1 MQNRQTD
8 KMQTFRGRINPN
20 ATDLK
25 QEKLELSKR
34 AQNFFRYNGK
44 EDKEPNVL
52 VYKIDDS
59 KCVVIDT
66 DDKNTNDYVEN
77 LIEKF
82 GIKMNRTPSI
92 SNIFAHDEKENKY
105 KFHYW
110 FKTNS
115 AVDKMLGVN
124 KTNLDILTKE
134 LVFEAI
140 GYEHDNEMPNLADTP
155 EFFPSVLR
163 IPNPNQPPIQMKN
176 EEIGNG
182 MGAMITFA
190 LQVAPDPELVGDGQK
205 RFHVEPAAPE
215 LQQPASHIEEQKAW
229 IDKNTKAV
237 EARTYKTWS
246 ETMFKIHNK
255 YGNNNIGRALAHHF
269 SKKDKDGYNAQNVD
283 YFWNHLKTD
292 NIKNCVFGITD
303 EQREA
308 MRDALFESF
317 KTDLINMTKINEKK
331 HKEEEKKTKNSS
343 NENSFEIKY
352 NAVKKEFEK
361 THFLNI
367 ATSCYVQECD
377 YDDERKLILRNKTE
391 LGVAFQHLKVH
402 FVQWNTTTGNYDAV
416 TTAFIGH
423 WVEDENIKKY
433 QRMDT
438 FPCMEDCPKDVYNLW
453 TPFRISKIP
462 MPKETEEIKKGV
474 AFLRNHLSI
483 MCNHEPTTL
492 AELERWIAH
501 LIQFAQHKSYMP
513 IFQSDEGAGKGSFCE
528 LMRALLGK
536 SKVILTSSP
545 DEYVWGR
552 FNNLME
558 TAYLVFMDEINRF
571 MTGTGLDKIKNVVTE
586 PTIQL
591 QHKGKGAYTMKSN
604 HRFASLTNAWDGG
617 MPVNK
622 KARRFLMC
630 EMSNEKI
637 GNMDYFNKFY
647 ELLKNDNVLR
657 AFYEHYATQKDVPP
671 KLPPPIQT
679 EFQKQMA
686 ELTVDVPTLWLRD
699 FIGDAKINKKT
710 FLQNKETST
719 MYKII
724 NKQTKT
730 EFINGKFETTEIA
743 DSGDYIIELYG
754 KNTFEKVM
762 EWAKKNGYEKYETT
776 PIKISVYL
784 SKKKWSGLKKGRVTN
799 TGNTMYFYVDTLAEM
814 LDL

>member
-1 MQNRQTD
+1 MTTIT
-8 KMQTFRGRINPN
+8 MQTFRGRFNTQ
-20 ATDLK
+20 AADLK

-34 AQNFFRYNGK
+34 AQKFFLYNGK
-44 EDKEPNVL
+44 EDAEPNVL
-52 VYKIDDS
+52 VHKLDDS

-66 DDKNTNDYVEN
+66 DDKYTNDYVEN

-82 GIKMNRTPSI
+82 GIKMNRTPSLQ
-92 SNIFAHDEKENKY
+92 NIYDNESKENKY
-105 KFHYW
+105 RFHYW
-110 FKTNS
+110 FQTDN
-115 AVDKMLGVN
+115 AVEKMLGVN

-134 LVFEAI
+134 LCFEAI
-140 GYEHDNEMPNLADTP
+140 GYEHAEEMPKLADTP

-163 IPNPNQPPIQMKN
+163 IPNPCQPTIN
-176 EEIGNG
+176 YAFES
-182 MGAMITFA
+182 
-190 LQVAPDPELVGDGQK
+190 APTTELVAGQR
-205 RFHVEPAAPE
+205 RFQVVESQSEPA
-215 LQQPASHIEEQKAW
+215 EEQPQSETTAEQAPYLYEQKVW

-237 EARTYKTWS
+237 DARSYKSWS
-246 ETMFKIHNK
+246 ETLFKIHNK
-255 YGNNNIGRALAHHF
+255 YEGNNIGRALAHHF
-269 SKKDKDGYNAQNVD
+269 SKKDKEGYNPKNVD
-283 YFWNHLKTD
+283 YFWNHIKTD
-292 NIKNCVFGITD
+292 KIQNCVFGITE

-317 KTDLINMTKINEKK
+317 KTDLINMTKTNEKK
-331 HKEEEKKTKNSS
+331 QKEEEKKTKNSK

-352 NAVKKEFEK
+352 KAAKEDFEK
-361 THFLNI
+361 THFLNV
-367 ATSCYVQECD
+367 ATSCYVQEYN

-391 LGVAFQHLKVH
+391 LTTAFQHLKVH
-402 FVQWNTTTGNYDAV
+402 YVEWNTKTGNYDTRISTFV
-416 TTAFIGH
+416 DD
-423 WVEDENIKKY
+423 WVVDENIRKY

-438 FPCMEDCPKDVYNLW
+438 FPCMKDCPEDVYNLW
-453 TPFRISKIP
+453 TPFRISKV
-462 MPKETEEIKKGV
+462 PKPEETEEIKKGV

-483 MCNHEPTTL
+483 MCNHEQATL
-492 AELERWIAH
+492 AEFEKWVAH
-501 LIQFAQHKSYMP
+501 LIQFPQHKSWMP
-513 IFQSDEGAGKGSFCE
+513 IFQSDEGAGKGSFCL
-528 LMRALLGK
+528 LMRALLGN

-558 TAYLVFMDEINRF
+558 TAFLVFMDEINRF

-586 PTIQL
+586 DTIQI

-647 ELLKNDNVLR
+647 ELLKNDEMLR
-657 AFYEHYATQKDVPP
+657 AFYEYYATLKNIPA

-699 FIGDAKINKKT
+699 FIGDAKRNKST
-710 FLQNKETST
+710 LLQNKETST

-724 NKQTKT
+724 NKKTKT
-730 EFINGKFETTEIA
+730 EFTNGAFVTTEIA
-743 DSGDYIIELYG
+743 NSGDYVIELYG
-754 KNTFEKVM
+754 KNAFEKIM
-762 EWAKKNGYEKYETT
+762 KWAKENGYEKYETT
-776 PIKISVYL
+776 PTKISIYL
-784 SKKKWSGLKKGRVTN
+784 LKKKWSGLTKGRETN
-799 TGNTMYFYVDTLAEM
+799 TGNTQFYYVEKLAEM
-814 LDL
+814 FDL